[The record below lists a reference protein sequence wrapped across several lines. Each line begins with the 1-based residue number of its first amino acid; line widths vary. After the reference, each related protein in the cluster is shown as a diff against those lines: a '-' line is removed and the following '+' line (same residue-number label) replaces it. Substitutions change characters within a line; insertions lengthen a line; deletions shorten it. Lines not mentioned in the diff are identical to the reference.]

1 MGLGIGEAL
10 ALGAMGAGTA
20 VSAAGSI
27 KQGNQ
32 QAAQANYQA
41 AMATNNANIARQNAA
56 DVVTAGKAEEQRQRI
71 ANSQQLGELRAG
83 MGASGVDVGMGSA
96 ADASADQVMI
106 GETNALNLRD
116 SWIRNQNNY
125 LQQANDLENQASMYS
140 AAAKNAKSS
149 GLWGA
154 VGTLLS
160 GAGKVGSAWAA
171 MPESPKTDL
180 GSKLSG
186 TRARFNSQVQSSMN
200 TWRP

>member
-10 ALGAMGAGTA
+10 ALGVMGAGTA

-32 QAAQANYQA
+32 QAAQARYQA
-41 AMATNNANIARQNAA
+41 AMAQNNAAIARQNAQ

-83 MGASGVDVGMGSA
+83 MGASGVDVGIGSA
-96 ADASADQVMI
+96 LDASADQTMV
-106 GETNALNLRD
+106 GEVNALNVRD

-125 LQQANDLENQASMYS
+125 LQQANDLENQAAMYS
-140 AAAKNAKSS
+140 SAAKNAKSS

-154 VGTLLS
+154 AGTLLT
-160 GAGKVGSAWAA
+160 GAGRVGS
-171 MPESPKTDL
+171 
-180 GSKLSG
+180 GYY
-186 TRARFNSQVQSSMN
+186 SM
-200 TWRP
+200 TKQG